1 MLLNWFKTSILAQSI
16 HFIHWANVWS
26 FLAID
31 SNISIDGNRKKTKF
45 GWDLVDNWCEKRQ
58 MIEKSMGE
66 LVSSLSS
73 SSPKKLAGTK
83 KKKAIKK
90 FGQVSIELMV
100 KIGWNLFKIQRE
112 IGCKLVGELMQS
124 SVKIWL
130 RIWPK
135 LVWNFGLK
143 STSGN
148 WLGNSNEF
156 LQKPPKNWYEIDGK
170 IYQKLGTP
178 KIGVVSVIKSCQ
190 NWLQIDG

>member
-1 MLLNWFKTSILAQSI
+1 MREE
-16 HFIHWANVWS
+16 ANDWK
-26 FLAID
+26 
-31 SNISIDGNRKKTKF
+31 IDGWIGLIIVVIVTQKV
-45 GWDLVDNWCEKRQ
+45 GWNQ
-58 MIEKSMGE
+58 
-66 LVSSLSS
+66 
-73 SSPKKLAGTK
+73 K

-100 KIGWNLFKIQRE
+100 KIDWNLFKIQRE

-156 LQKPPKNWYEIDGK
+156 LQKPPKNWHEIDCK